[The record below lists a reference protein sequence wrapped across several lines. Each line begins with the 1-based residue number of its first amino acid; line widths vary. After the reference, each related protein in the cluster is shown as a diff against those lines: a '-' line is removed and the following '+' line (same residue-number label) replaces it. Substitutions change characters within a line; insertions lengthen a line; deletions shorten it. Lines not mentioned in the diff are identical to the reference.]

1 MIFLRNIRVWLMAAL
16 IFCAF
21 LQGSSFPTAADSKT
35 LVGPWGGE
43 HVVLQASTNGATL
56 EFDCAHGEIKQPIVP
71 DKKGDFDV
79 AGTYSAEHP
88 GPVLRDE
95 EQSAASARYSGHV
108 EGDTMTLKV
117 IRDKEELGIFTLTRN
132 GQPVLRKCR

>member
-1 MIFLRNIRVWLMAAL
+1 MNSHRLIRASLIAAL
-16 IFCAF
+16 VSCTFF
-21 LQGSSFPTAADSKT
+21 QGSGFPTAADPKT
-35 LVGPWGGE
+35 LVGAWGGE
-43 HVVLQASTNGATL
+43 HVVLQASSDGATL

-71 DKKGDFDV
+71 DENGNFDV

-117 IRDKEELGIFTLTRN
+117 IREKEDLGTFTLTRN
-132 GQPVLRKCR
+132 AQPVLRKCR